1 MEWQS
6 KMPISSPT
14 GMAKA
19 GAPVANQ
26 ARLDAMLAVFGQAA
40 IEAAAPAMG
49 ERVLDVG
56 CSPGGRIWLWIPR
69 QRGALLSPHPLTQLT
84 K

>member
-1 MEWQS
+1 MAEQNAYQLTDW
-6 KMPISSPT
+6 K
-14 GMAKA
+14 MAKA
-19 GAPVANQ
+19 GALVANQ

-69 QRGALLSPHPLTQLT
+69 QRGALLSLIL
-84 K
+84 